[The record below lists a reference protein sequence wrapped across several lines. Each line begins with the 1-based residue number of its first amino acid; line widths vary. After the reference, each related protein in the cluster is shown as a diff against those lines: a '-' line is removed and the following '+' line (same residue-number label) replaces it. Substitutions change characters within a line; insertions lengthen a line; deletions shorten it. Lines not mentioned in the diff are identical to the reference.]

1 MTDTVLVTGISGYI
15 GSHVAAKLLEKG
27 YIVRGTVRNT
37 AKGQRIIDALEAYGS
52 DISRLTLVEANLD
65 DDKGWATA
73 VKGCRYIQ
81 HIASPFPLEAPS
93 DREAL
98 VPAARAGAQRVLE
111 HGFSS
116 GAERIVMTSSMV
128 SMMGQPGRSKTML
141 VQEDDWSDPE
151 WKPLTAY
158 PVSKTRAELSAWAY
172 TKAQGISEKLTTVC
186 PGLVLGPDPYEN
198 GGASLGLIKAMFEG
212 EFPRVPKI
220 AYPIVDIRDCAS
232 LHVQA
237 MTAEHV
243 GGRRLMAAGKTHWF
257 GGIANILRAAYP
269 NADKLPKGELPNFV
283 VRIAALFDDR
293 IKGIKPDLGVF
304 HEADSAYVTTLTG
317 VVPRPSKDAILA
329 AAESLIANGDVSL
342 DN

>member
-1 MTDTVLVTGISGYI
+1 MTDTVLVTGITGYI

-27 YIVRGTVRNT
+27 FAVRGTVRNKT
-37 AKGQRIIDALEAYGS
+37 KGQRIVDALEAHGA
-52 DISRLTLVEANLD
+52 DTSRLTLVEANLD
-65 DDKGWATA
+65 EDKGWAIAT
-73 VKGCRYIQ
+73 KDCRYIQ
-81 HIASPFPLEAPS
+81 HIASPFPLEAPN

-111 HGFSS
+111 HGFSA
-116 GAERIVMTSSMV
+116 GAERIVMTSSLV
-128 SMMGQPGRSKTML
+128 SMMGQPGRSKKMVVT
-141 VQEDDWSDPE
+141 EEDWSDPD

-186 PGLVLGPDPYEN
+186 PGIVFGPDPYQN

-237 MTAEHV
+237 MTAENV
-243 GGRRLMAAGKTHWF
+243 GGRRLMAAGKTLWF
-257 GGIANILRAAYP
+257 GGIAKVLREAYP
-269 NADKLPKGELPNFV
+269 EAEKLPKGELPNFV

-293 IKGIKPDLGVF
+293 IKGIKPDLGIF

-317 VVPRPSKDAILA
+317 VVPRPSKEAILA
-329 AAESLIANGDVSL
+329 AAESLIENGDITL
-342 DN
+342 T